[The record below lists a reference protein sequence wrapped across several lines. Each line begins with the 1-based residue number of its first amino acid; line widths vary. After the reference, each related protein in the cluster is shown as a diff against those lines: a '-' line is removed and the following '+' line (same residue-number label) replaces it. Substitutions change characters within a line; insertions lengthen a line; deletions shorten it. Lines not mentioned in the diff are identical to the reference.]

1 MRYHLW
7 SPYPHGNGLSE
18 CGALPRFTGRTRHSL
33 LSFDFG
39 VPLQTVFDPFAL
51 PFSPARGSLC
61 SGRGTTP
68 VLPRVKRSITY
79 ILRTVKHLYREDQY
93 DHRTAK
99 STADYLKCEKQ
110 PAKTNGSSQAVLV
123 HSDRLNCSAASSCSS
138 ALARVVSVTLS
149 PPWSRASSS
158 LLPSRS
164 SAVISV

>member
-1 MRYHLW
+1 MRYHLCMLPPRGK
-7 SPYPHGNGLSE
+7 SLSE
-18 CGALPRFTGRTRHSL
+18 CIALPRVIGRTRHSL
-33 LSFDFG
+33 LSYEFG
-39 VPLQTVFDPFAL
+39 VPLQTVFIPFAL

-61 SGRGTTP
+61 SGCGTTP
-68 VLPRVKRSITY
+68 VLPSVKRSITY

-99 STADYLKCEKQ
+99 STADYLKYKKQ